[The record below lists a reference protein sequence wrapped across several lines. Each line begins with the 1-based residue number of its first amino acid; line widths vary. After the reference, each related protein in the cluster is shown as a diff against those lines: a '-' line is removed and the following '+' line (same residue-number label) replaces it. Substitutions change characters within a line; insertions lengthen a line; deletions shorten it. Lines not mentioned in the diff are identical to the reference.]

1 MQVLAFKVVSGE
13 EIIGDVQS
21 IYASEL
27 TVKNPMVVSVQPAGD
42 GRVGVGLFP
51 YSFATRGV
59 ISFKTSALV
68 TSPYYPAPEFERN
81 YLQQSS
87 GLDLSA
93 TGIL

>member
-13 EIIGDVQS
+13 EIIGDVQTIS
-21 IYASEL
+21 DSEL
-27 TVKNPMVVSVQPAGD
+27 RVKNPMVVSVQPAGD

-51 YSFATRGV
+51 YSFASRGA
-59 ISFKTSALV
+59 ISFKASALV
-68 TSPYYPAPEFERN
+68 TYPYSPAPEFERN
-81 YLQQSS
+81 YMQQSS